1 MTILRRAGMWHTT
14 TYGVASMVRSS
25 GSRGAG
31 ARERGTL
38 EVSATEVGMPLEKL
52 RQLLEGA
59 GVDYET
65 IPHSTAFTAQ
75 EAAAAAHIPGREV
88 AKVVMVKLDGAMA
101 MVVLE
106 APDHVNLERL
116 GEVAGAGAVELAT
129 ESEFRNLFPNCEPGA
144 MPPFGNLWDMPVFV
158 DTRLREAEQIAF
170 AAGSHRELVRM
181 AYGDFER
188 LVNPAVAELSRR
200 GVET

>member
-1 MTILRRAGMWHTT
+1 
-14 TYGVASMVRSS
+14 
-25 GSRGAG
+25 
-31 ARERGTL
+31 
-38 EVSATEVGMPLEKL
+38 MPLEKL
-52 RQLLEGA
+52 KELLESA

-65 IPHSTAFTAQ
+65 IPHPTAFTAQ

-106 APDHVNLERL
+106 APDHVHLDRL
-116 GEVAGAGAVELAT
+116 GDVAGARSVELAT

-200 GVET
+200 GVQT